1 MKTKLNILYI
11 EDDPLDRMAVER
23 LVRNQKLN
31 FRLFLT
37 ESIQETKELI
47 KRKQLFDVV
56 IADYLLK
63 DGNAFEIFDLSYPA
77 PIIFV
82 TGAGDEEVAVKAMK
96 SGAYDL
102 SLIHI

>member
-63 DGNAFEIFDLSYPA
+63 DGNAFEIFDLS
-77 PIIFV
+77 
-82 TGAGDEEVAVKAMK
+82 
-96 SGAYDL
+96 
-102 SLIHI
+102 